1 MLLAGLWHKIFHMTK
16 HKKLP
21 LMYLTH
27 IRPQVLFSVC
37 ATLSSPHLIYT
48 RVTINKVMLYKF
60 THACH
65 YKCHAIATC
74 DSIEN
79 YSA

>member
-1 MLLAGLWHKIFHMTK
+1 MK

-21 LMYLTH
+21 LIYLTD

-48 RVTINKVMLYKF
+48 RVTINKVMLYTF
-60 THACH
+60 THATINVMPLQH
-65 YKCHAIATC
+65 VTPLKTTVHKY
-74 DSIEN
+74 IELP
-79 YSA
+79 